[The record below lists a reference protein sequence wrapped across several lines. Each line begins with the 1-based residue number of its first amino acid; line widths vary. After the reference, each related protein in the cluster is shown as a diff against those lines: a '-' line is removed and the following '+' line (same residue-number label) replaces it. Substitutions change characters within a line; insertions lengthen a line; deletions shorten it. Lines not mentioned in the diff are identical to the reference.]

1 MSTNEGIPQFPKPYW
16 RDLDLP
22 SFDKLDND
30 LSVDVAIVGAGIT
43 GITAAYLLT
52 KEGVKTA
59 LIEAGSVL
67 NGTTGH
73 TTAKLTAQH
82 DIIYD
87 ELIGHFGEEKAKLY
101 YESHMEA
108 VSFVEA
114 AALEHQ
120 IDCDFSKQDA
130 YVYATTEQT
139 LGSLQTELDA
149 YQRLGISGE
158 LTDAIPF
165 DIPVKG
171 ALVMHEQAQY
181 HPLKFLRALLEEAV
195 KTGCSV
201 YENTTAADIE
211 DDESNPKI
219 ITKSGHKITC
229 QHVIMASHWPFYD
242 KPGLFFARMYADR
255 SYAIGI
261 TTGKDY
267 PGGMYISADSP
278 SRSIRSTP
286 INGKNLLIIGGEGH
300 KTGQGIDTMKHFEA
314 LEKFAE
320 EVFGIKEYLY
330 RWSAQDLVTLDRVPY
345 IGPLTKERKNILVA
359 TGFKKWGMT
368 TGILA
373 GHLLRDYVA
382 GKDNRYMELYSP
394 SRFQMDPDVWSAIT
408 TNLDVAKHL
417 INGKLEFVPREPEE
431 LLAGEGS
438 AVMFNGKRAGGY
450 RDENGKLYVVDT
462 TCTHLGCE
470 CEWNHGEKTWDCP
483 CHGSRYDI
491 NGEVIEG
498 PAVKPLTLLKEE

>member
-1 MSTNEGIPQFPKPYW
+1 MSEKIPQFPKPYW
-16 RDLDLP
+16 RDLNLP
-22 SFDKLDND
+22 SFNKLDKD
-30 LSVDVAIVGAGIT
+30 ITVDVAIVGAGIT
-43 GITAAYLLT
+43 GITAAYLLA

-108 VSFVEA
+108 LKFVENTTA
-114 AALEHQ
+114 ENQ
-120 IDCDFSKQDA
+120 VDCDFSKQDA

-139 LGSLQTELDA
+139 LGKLKIELEA
-149 YQRLGISGE
+149 YQRLGIPGE
-158 LTDAIPF
+158 LKDSIPF

-171 ALVMHEQAQY
+171 ALVMQNQAQY
-181 HPLKFLRALLEEAV
+181 HPLKFLRALLEDAV
-195 KTGCSV
+195 KAGCSV
-201 YENTTAADIE
+201 YEYTTATDIQ
-211 DDESNPKI
+211 DDESQPTV
-219 ITKSGHKITC
+219 ITKGGHKITC

-242 KPGLFFARMYADR
+242 KPGLFFTRMYADR

-261 TTGKDY
+261 TTDKSY

-278 SRSIRSTP
+278 SRSIRTTP
-286 INGKNLLIIGGEGH
+286 FNGEELLIIGGEGH
-300 KTGQGIDTMKHFEA
+300 KTGQGIDTMVHFEA

-320 EVFGIKEYLY
+320 EVFGIKEYRY
-330 RWSAQDLVTLDRVPY
+330 RWSAQDLVSLDKVPY
-345 IGPLTKERKNILVA
+345 IGPLTEDREHVLVA
-359 TGFKKWGMT
+359 TGYKKWGMT
-368 TGILA
+368 TGVLA
-373 GHLLRDYVA
+373 GHLLRDYVL
-382 GKDNRYMELYSP
+382 NRKNPYKELYSP
-394 SRFQMDPDVWSAIT
+394 SRFQMDPGMKNLIT
-408 TNLDVAKHL
+408 ANADVAKHL
-417 INGKLEFVPREPEE
+417 IKGKLEFVPKEAEDLQP
-431 LLAGEGS
+431 GEGCS
-438 AVMFNGKRAGGY
+438 VMYNGSRAGGY

-498 PAVKPLTLLKEE
+498 PAVKALTLLKEE